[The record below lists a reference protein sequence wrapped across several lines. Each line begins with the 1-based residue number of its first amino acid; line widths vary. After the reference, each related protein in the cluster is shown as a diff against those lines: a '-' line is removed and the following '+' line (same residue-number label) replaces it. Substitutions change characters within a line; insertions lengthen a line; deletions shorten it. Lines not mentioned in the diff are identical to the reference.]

1 MTGYYIPVAMHGE
14 INLAGF
20 GAVAY
25 DLEAGDHK
33 PKDDKQAAVLAA
45 LHQNGLIE
53 LASAKP
59 KAKAA
64 KSEPTSDDKE

>member
-1 MTGYYIPVAMHGE
+1 MTGYHVPVAMRGE

-25 DLEAGDHK
+25 DFDAGTIE
-33 PKDDKQAAVLAA
+33 PKDEAQAAVLAA